1 MTRKKKVVG
10 EDGKTYYMKE
20 KKPIYKRVWFWIL
33 IVLVVGGIAGTL
45 GGDDDTST
53 TTKVEGETQTEK
65 PSTDSQ
71 EAQETSEAPEEYKVG
86 DTVSV
91 DGYEI
96 TVNDVQ
102 YSDGEGYSTPE
113 QGKQYVIMSI
123 TITNNTDEKES
134 FNPLDFSLNV
144 DGVSSTTGFSYVDG
158 IETLSSGDL
167 DPGASVTG
175 NLIGEAPADS
185 SLKLRYEGNMFV
197 QDHEVDIIL
206 R

>member
-1 MTRKKKVVG
+1 MARKKKVVG

-33 IVLVVGGIAGTL
+33 IVLVVGGIAGAL

-53 TTKVEGETQTEK
+53 TTKVEGETKTEN
-65 PSTDSQ
+65 PSN
-71 EAQETSEAPEEYKVG
+71 EAKETSEAPEEYRVG

-91 DGYEI
+91 EGYEI
-96 TVNDVQ
+96 TVNDVR

-113 QGKQYVIMSI
+113 QGKQFVIMSI

-144 DGVSSTTGFSYVDG
+144 DGVSSTTGFSFVDG
-158 IETLSSGDL
+158 IDTLNSGDL

-175 NLIGEAPADS
+175 NLVGEAPSDS
-185 SLKLRYEGNMFV
+185 SLKLRYEGNMFI

>member
-1 MTRKKKVVG
+1 
-10 EDGKTYYMKE
+10 MKE

>member
-1 MTRKKKVVG
+1 MARKKKVVG

-96 TVNDVQ
+96 TVN
-102 YSDGEGYSTPE
+102 TR
-113 QGKQYVIMSI
+113 
-123 TITNNTDEKES
+123 
-134 FNPLDFSLNV
+134 
-144 DGVSSTTGFSYVDG
+144 
-158 IETLSSGDL
+158 
-167 DPGASVTG
+167 GAS
-175 NLIGEAPADS
+175 
-185 SLKLRYEGNMFV
+185 
-197 QDHEVDIIL
+197 
-206 R
+206 

>member
-1 MTRKKKVVG
+1 
-10 EDGKTYYMKE
+10 
-20 KKPIYKRVWFWIL
+20 
-33 IVLVVGGIAGTL
+33 
-45 GGDDDTST
+45 
-53 TTKVEGETQTEK
+53 
-65 PSTDSQ
+65 
-71 EAQETSEAPEEYKVG
+71 
-86 DTVSV
+86 
-91 DGYEI
+91 
-96 TVNDVQ
+96 
-102 YSDGEGYSTPE
+102 
-113 QGKQYVIMSI
+113 MSI

>member
-1 MTRKKKVVG
+1 MARKKKVVG

-33 IVLVVGGIAGTL
+33 IVLVVGGIAGAL

-53 TTKVEGETQTEK
+53 TTKVEGETKTEN
-65 PSTDSQ
+65 PSN
-71 EAQETSEAPEEYKVG
+71 EAKETSEAPEEYRVG

-91 DGYEI
+91 EGYEI
-96 TVNDVQ
+96 TVNDVR
-102 YSDGEGYSTPE
+102 YSDSEGYSTPE
-113 QGKQYVIMSI
+113 QGKQFVIMSI

-144 DGVSSTTGFSYVDG
+144 DGVSSTTGFSFVDG
-158 IETLSSGDL
+158 IDTLNSGDL

-175 NLIGEAPADS
+175 NLVGEAPSDS

-197 QDHEVDIIL
+197 QEHEVDIIL